1 MKRQTMALVMIG
13 VLMVAAGGLL
23 AISETDYDV
32 DLRSVV
38 EIWSDL
44 IRDADRV
51 GLTITRVSAKRE
63 MEIGRKIEEEMLRK
77 RRRADNGLQAYVAGV
92 GATLA
97 RHVQRKGISYRFY
110 VLDSTI
116 IKAHATPGGGV
127 YVTTGMLNFLQSE
140 AELAAILGHEINHVD
155 LKHCIERL
163 QHELAAKILGDNLAV
178 IVRIGYRLVG
188 VGFNEQQELEADAGG
203 VILAAKAGYD
213 PRARIAIH
221 ERLAKVKGQKSREEK
236 QPPLMVQ
243 ELGTAVWKALK
254 QYFATHPPALLRIQ
268 HLERVYDRNESIWQ
282 RRKFYVGRSNYR
294 DRIAR
299 KSDERGDEW
308 QMYGKAP
315 KPALV
320 TREKTSSPE
329 HPHQE

>member
-23 AISETDYDV
+23 AISETDYEV

-38 EIWSDL
+38 EIWGDL
-44 IRDADRV
+44 VRDVDRV

-77 RRRADNGLQAYVAGV
+77 RRHADNGLQAYVAGV

-97 RHVQRKGISYRFY
+97 RHAQRKGISYRFY
-110 VLDSTI
+110 VLDSTVI
-116 IKAHATPGGGV
+116 NAHATPGGGV

-163 QHELAAKILGDNLAV
+163 QYELAARKIVGDDLAG
-178 IVRIGYRLVG
+178 IVRIGYWMGG

-203 VILAAKAGYD
+203 VILAAKAEYD
-213 PRARIAIH
+213 PRAGIAFH
-221 ERLAKVKGQKSREEK
+221 ERMAQVKGR
-236 QPPLMVQ
+236 
-243 ELGTAVWKALK
+243 
-254 QYFATHPPALLRIQ
+254 
-268 HLERVYDRNESIWQ
+268 
-282 RRKFYVGRSNYR
+282 
-294 DRIAR
+294 
-299 KSDERGDEW
+299 
-308 QMYGKAP
+308 
-315 KPALV
+315 
-320 TREKTSSPE
+320 
-329 HPHQE
+329 